1 MAMKTKKAFS
11 QFPSTC
17 GFVVKRLLNLK
28 TCLKKG
34 RGEFKKT
41 EIVLIRVHCKCSK
54 SLLSGRFGYPYW
66 RLGDS
71 FCILRLP
78 DYLGELACM
87 CSGPSLHIKQRFVS
101 ISNIL
106 IQNAVMFACQLLKIC
121 PGLHTNEIHAGMT
134 QASLESSPP
143 HNNVY
148 VAGLIKCKL
157 HKKRKKKGQ
166 TTTFHKIQLSKNCNK
181 WK

>member
-1 MAMKTKKAFS
+1 MALKTKKAFP

-71 FCILRLP
+71 FCIRETPRL
-78 DYLGELACM
+78 
-87 CSGPSLHIKQRFVS
+87 SGRVGMYVQGSIIAQRFVS

-106 IQNAVMFACQLLKIC
+106 IQNTVMFACQLLKIC